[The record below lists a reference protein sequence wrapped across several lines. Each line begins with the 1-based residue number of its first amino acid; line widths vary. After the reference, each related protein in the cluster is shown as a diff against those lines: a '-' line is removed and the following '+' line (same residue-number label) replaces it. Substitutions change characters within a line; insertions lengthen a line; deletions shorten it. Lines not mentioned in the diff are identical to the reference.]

1 MESWPFTF
9 PQEHLSRDEWGLLIA
24 VLRHIRAEHRALFRR
39 FLYQR
44 TITDV
49 IVEYVASLKLA
60 PTMKQIVR

>member
-24 VLRHIRAEHRALFRR
+24 VLRHIRAE
-39 FLYQR
+39 LYQR
-44 TITDV
+44 TIADV